1 MPATGTEWG
10 LPAALS
16 EIEIEAERFP
26 AATGLKIT
34 VS

>member
-1 MPATGTEWG
+1 VPVKDIECG

-26 AATGLKIT
+26 AAVGLKIT
-34 VS
+34 VI